1 MGCGQFLD
9 LMSKDVEFSKKS
21 ARPPVL
27 SYTNSIPLIVD
38 KLLTVAHKSNAI
50 GASPLVLILR
60 YLWNVVENSPL
71 YNEKKVPAPWY
82 YYLSCQPVSAA
93 VSEQELKNTGCQP
106 PGTKL

>member
-1 MGCGQFLD
+1 
-9 LMSKDVEFSKKS
+9 MSKDVEFSKKS

-38 KLLTVAHKSNAI
+38 KLLAVAHKSNAI

-71 YNEKKVPAPWY
+71 YKVIITNEMLCIGW
-82 YYLSCQPVSAA
+82 A
-93 VSEQELKNTGCQP
+93 VMSLRR
-106 PGTKL
+106 L